1 MTNMNDVINILD
13 GLNMEELESLKQ
25 KVSECIDSKRET
37 KRLIYTHDCYGSSNY
52 HFRKYKHF
60 AKLLTAIDDT
70 KTNGFAFIGKFLRV
84 DKENL
89 VRCGSY
95 VVEVCDCSISLYK
108 VEEDGINLILEG
120 NSRRYVSFI
129 QEAKRLTGL

>member
-1 MTNMNDVINILD
+1 MTNINNVINILEE
-13 GLNMEELESLKQ
+13 LNIEELENLKQ
-25 KVSECIDSKRET
+25 KVAECISSKRET
-37 KRLIYTHDCYGSSNY
+37 KRLIYTHNCYGSSNY

-60 AKLLTAIDDT
+60 AKLLTAIDDI
-70 KTNGFAFIGKFLRV
+70 KTNGFAFIRKFLRV

-108 VEEDGINLILEG
+108 VEEDEINFILEG